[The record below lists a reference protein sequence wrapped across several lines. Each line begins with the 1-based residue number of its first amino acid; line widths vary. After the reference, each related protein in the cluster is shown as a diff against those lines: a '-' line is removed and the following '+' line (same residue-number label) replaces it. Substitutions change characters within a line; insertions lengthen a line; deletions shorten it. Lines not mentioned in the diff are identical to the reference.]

1 MRGMERLTASG
12 LAVIEHRQ
20 LRPRNVTPVAPN
32 GNDPTSVPPA
42 TVGPD
47 VARPGDPDGIE
58 FVASAAAP
66 PSPPARIVPSP
77 WSGWP
82 AEWATPGW
90 GHVEVLTDTAWTC
103 LDLNSSLLSTM
114 PPYLVNASPTLPDE
128 WLDNPDPDLYTS
140 WEEFAQQLFWDY
152 QGAGEVFVLATA
164 WYHPGRGLGGY
175 PARFHVVEPWAVNV
189 ERIPGRGRRY
199 AIGGAD
205 VTADMLHIRYKSTTS
220 DAHGHG
226 PLEAGRARLV
236 AALVLSRYATNLATS
251 GGVPNAVLKHPDEL
265 NDTQA
270 YDLQQK
276 WVEARMSS
284 LGLPAVLSGGID
296 FEVLQLSPKDM
307 ALVELAQLNESRIAV
322 LLGVPPFLV
331 GLPSGG
337 DSMTYSNVEQIF
349 DYHWRAGLR
358 PKAQKVMAAMSGW
371 LTPRGTRI
379 EVNRDAYVQPG
390 PLERAQIAEILNRIR
405 DDDGNPVLTVAQ
417 IQASE
422 RFTNS
427 APADL
432 SAGVLR

>member
-1 MRGMERLTASG
+1 MQRATGTG
-12 LAVIEHRQ
+12 LIVVEHRASET
-20 LRPRNVTPVAPN
+20 TPTTPN
-32 GNDPTSVPPA
+32 GNDPASVPPA

-47 VARPGDPDGIE
+47 VARPGDPNGFE
-58 FVASAAAP
+58 VVEGPPAP
-66 PSPPARIVPSP
+66 PWPRSRIVPSA

-82 AEWATPGW
+82 AEWAAPPW
-90 GHVEVLTDTAWTC
+90 GGHLELLTDTAWTC
-103 LDLNSSLLSTM
+103 LDLNSSLLATM
-114 PPYLVNASPTLPDE
+114 PPYLVGASPTLPTE
-128 WLDNPDPDLYTS
+128 WMNNPDPDLYTS
-140 WEEFAQQLFWDY
+140 WEEFAKQLFWDY
-152 QGAGEVFVLATA
+152 QLGEVFVLATA
-164 WYHPGRGLGGY
+164 RYSGPLGPNTGY

-189 ERIPGRGRRY
+189 EMVGGRRVY
-199 AIGGAD
+199 SIGGMD
-205 VTADMLHIRYKSTTS
+205 VTDDMLHIRYKSTTS

-226 PLEAGRARLV
+226 PLEAGRARLI
-236 AALVLSRYATNLATS
+236 AASVLSRYATNLATS
-251 GGVPNAVLKHPDEL
+251 GGVPNAVLKHPATL
-265 NDTQA
+265 NATQA
-270 YDLQQK
+270 FDLQEA
-276 WVEARMSS
+276 WVTARMSS
-284 LGLPAVLSGGID
+284 MGLPAVLSGGLE

-337 DSMTYSNVEQIF
+337 DSMTYSNTTSLF

-358 PKAQKVMAAMSGW
+358 PKASTVMPALSAW

-390 PLERAQIAEILNRIR
+390 PLERAQVAEIFNRIR
-405 DDDGNPVLTVAQ
+405 DERGNPVLTVED
-417 IQASE
+417 IQAAE